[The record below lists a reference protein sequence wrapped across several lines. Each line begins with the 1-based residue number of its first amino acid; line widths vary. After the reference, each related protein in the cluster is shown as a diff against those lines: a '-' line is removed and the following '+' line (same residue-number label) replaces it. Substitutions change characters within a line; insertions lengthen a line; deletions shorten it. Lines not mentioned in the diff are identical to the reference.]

1 MSEIAQQLASGHD
14 VERLQAA
21 QELARS
27 GTPDAR
33 ELLFDALTDPDSA
46 VRATAREGLAAAGQG
61 TLADLVLGVLR
72 GNWEAIDELRDLT
85 CEDRRALVRACERL
99 LRREGKPRR
108 WVIHALGRLGE
119 SRAIPWLLPYLRSR
133 DLLRQRAA
141 CIALSLLGAVEAV
154 PELLKLV
161 RSRDTHVADY
171 AVLAL
176 ERLGEQRLMK
186 AYRGVPEGDEAA
198 ISDAFQLV
206 LEGDHRLG
214 PLLLSGLLRPDH
226 PCQTLATGLTL
237 CLLDVAKAVPPTV
250 AILDEIAAAVLE
262 GEEEEDDEEIIL
274 EVAGILAACRL
285 PEASAA
291 AVGLLAS
298 PLYWQW
304 QPQIAEKLLERLHP
318 AALPAVLDLLQEG
331 AKWSEPDP
339 EADHEVRLL
348 ACQLLA
354 RYGKSEALPP
364 LLEVLGNPEADD
376 EQSAAAAAAIDEICQ
391 RDAEAMRLLPHLN
404 ANRISPQDRSAL

>member
-1 MSEIAQQLASGHD
+1 MSQIAQQLASGHD

-21 QELARS
+21 QELALS

-33 ELLFDALTDPDSA
+33 ELLFDALADRDSA

-72 GNWEAIDELRDLT
+72 GNWEAIDGLRDLT
-85 CEDRRALVRACERL
+85 GEDRRALVRACERL
-99 LRREGKPRR
+99 LRRTGEPRR

-141 CIALSLLGAVEAV
+141 CIALSPLGAVEAV

-161 RSRDTHVADY
+161 RSRDARVADY

-176 ERLGEQRLMK
+176 ERLGERRLMK

-198 ISDAFQLV
+198 ISDAFQLIR
-206 LEGDHRLG
+206 EGDRRLR

-237 CLLDVAKAVPPTV
+237 CLLDVVKAVPPTV
-250 AILDEIAAAVLE
+250 AILDEIAAAEL
-262 GEEEEDDEEIIL
+262 EEEEDYEGTIL
-274 EVAGILAACRL
+274 QVAGILAACHL

-318 AALPAVLDLLQEG
+318 AALPAVLDLLREG
-331 AKWSEPDP
+331 AKWSEPEP
-339 EADHEVRLL
+339 EADHETRLL

-354 RYGKSEALPP
+354 RHGKSEAIAP
-364 LLEVLGNPEADD
+364 LLEVLANPEVDD
-376 EQSAAAAAAIDEICQ
+376 EQGAAAAAAIDEICQ
-391 RDAEAMRLLPHLN
+391 REPEAVRLLPHLN
-404 ANRISPQDRSAL
+404 AN